1 MRILTLSFAPPLP
14 PPAEGFFNAV
24 IVSAVKKARQE
35 FAKKHVKP
43 IGGAKNGK
51 VREIAIQKP
60 PKWHAWSVTGL
71 SGYGAITRH
80 PSLLR
85 LWWPLLCDPFGMISE
100 GPGASARI
108 SLVPV

>member
-1 MRILTLSFAPPLP
+1 MRTLTLSFAPPVP
-14 PPAEGFFNAV
+14 HPAEGFFAAV
-24 IVSAVKKARQE
+24 IVSAAKKARQE

-43 IGGAKNGK
+43 IGGAKNGQ
-51 VREIAIQKP
+51 VREIPMQKA
-60 PKWHAWSVTGL
+60 PKWQAWSVTGL

-85 LWWPLLCDPFGMISE
+85 LRRPLLCDPFRMISE

-108 SLVPV
+108 SLIPV